1 MDNNY
6 GFLSTRFYRI
16 TEWIWRFAYLNL
28 LWLGFSLLG
37 LGLLGVFPATV
48 ALYTVLRN
56 WLIND
61 SDISIIKLFWLTFKK
76 DFLRANIL
84 GFILVG
90 VGFVIWFNYQYLGTV
105 TGFEHT
111 IIAVFWYMTMFLFI
125 LLILFLFPV
134 YVHYKLPLLQ
144 YFKITIM
151 FSMASPLALI
161 TLIIALGLAFQLFSL
176 IPGLIPFY
184 LISVIGWLI
193 MWTSTHAFRR
203 IDRKKQR
210 IKNNEDS
217 LRFRWKQFKEKV
229 SSAID

>member
-37 LGLLGVFPATV
+37 LGFLGVFPSTV
-48 ALYTVLRN
+48 ALYAVLRK
-56 WLIND
+56 WLISD
-61 SDISIIKLFWLTFKK
+61 SDISIIKLFWSTYKK
-76 DFLRANIL
+76 DFVRANIL
-84 GFILVG
+84 GFILVALS
-90 VGFVIWFNYQYLGTV
+90 FVIWFNYQYLGTV

-111 IIAVFWYMTMFLFI
+111 MIAIFWYITVVLLI
-125 LLILFLFPV
+125 LLVLFLFPV

-151 FSMASPLALI
+151 FSIASPLALI
-161 TLIIALGLAFQLFSL
+161 TLVIALGLAYQLFSF
-176 IPGLIPFY
+176 IPGLTPFY
-184 LISVIGWLI
+184 FISVMGWLI
-193 MWTSTHAFRR
+193 MWTSIHAFRR
-203 IDRKKQR
+203 IDRKKER
-210 IKNNEDS
+210 IENNEDS
-217 LRFRWKQFKEKV
+217 LGFRWKQFKEKV